1 MGGRDSSFPFPHLRQ
16 SCGSLVNTSSRV
28 KHHRIMA
35 AEQVVYNSSEKNFHF
50 RMNEKGA
57 K

>member
-35 AEQVVYNSSEKNFHF
+35 AEQVVYNSSEKDFHF
-50 RMNEKGA
+50 QMNEKGA